1 MDGAPY
7 ARSRSDS
14 PGDAG
19 RRLSSRS
26 FDATTRRLTG
36 RRSLRD
42 RRRRIRGSHSSRKH
56 RRRWSASRRHGTLR
70 VRPGRQHP
78 TQVLSQELPRYS
90 LQPESR
96 AVPLVRH
103 PGDPQRR
110 SSQREFHHHLGASA
124 PNAGHRATPEFARE
138 RQSSA
143 GYERHCTRVQV
154 PQADAAQR
162 AGSPHTGGPSSMGR
176 SIEVSRVQRHLVW
189 IWSIGFFACF
199 SVMVA
204 LTVCGTR
211 EGNVQEAWSWFM
223 PTILPTLTVAISAA
237 ISQTRAADRRRVS
250 SFLGSFARLASS
262 VYLLLVLLNL
272 LVWPLTGKGPLTWF
286 KTSALWLGALQGI
299 LGGVLAMFLA
309 GQRDP

>member
-1 MDGAPY
+1 M
-7 ARSRSDS
+7 S
-14 PGDAG
+14 
-19 RRLSSRS
+19 
-26 FDATTRRLTG
+26 
-36 RRSLRD
+36 
-42 RRRRIRGSHSSRKH
+42 
-56 RRRWSASRRHGTLR
+56 
-70 VRPGRQHP
+70 
-78 TQVLSQELPRYS
+78 
-90 LQPESR
+90 
-96 AVPLVRH
+96 
-103 PGDPQRR
+103 
-110 SSQREFHHHLGASA
+110 
-124 PNAGHRATPEFARE
+124 
-138 RQSSA
+138 
-143 GYERHCTRVQV
+143 
-154 PQADAAQR
+154 
-162 AGSPHTGGPSSMGR
+162 R

-199 SVMVA
+199 SVMLA
-204 LTVCGTR
+204 LTVCGTF